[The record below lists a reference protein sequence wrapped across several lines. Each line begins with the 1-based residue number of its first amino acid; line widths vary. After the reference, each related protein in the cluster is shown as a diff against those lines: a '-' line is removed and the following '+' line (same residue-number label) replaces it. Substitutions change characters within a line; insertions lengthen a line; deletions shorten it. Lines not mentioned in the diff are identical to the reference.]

1 MFSNENWWEIPMYG
15 NPVGAILQDECQP
28 RIQVPL
34 EMQEG
39 QNFSSLFCWW

>member
-1 MFSNENWWEIPMYG
+1 MYG

-39 QNFSSLFCWW
+39 KLVGG